1 MLALLHPSSHFFP
14 PHLPDSWMAA
24 IGSPFNEHIRISR
37 GKSMSNKTLLKMKTD
52 KISLADWGRHV
63 ESVKA
68 EKDFSATLC
77 NKVPGSKSLVT
88 KLKVIF
94 LLSLHF
100 LSVLG

>member
-1 MLALLHPSSHFFP
+1 
-14 PHLPDSWMAA
+14 
-24 IGSPFNEHIRISR
+24 
-37 GKSMSNKTLLKMKTD
+37 MKTD

-100 LSVLG
+100 L

>member
-1 MLALLHPSSHFFP
+1 MLALLYPSSHFIS

-24 IGSPFNEHIRISR
+24 IGSLFNEHIRISR
-37 GKSMSNKTLLKMKTD
+37 GKSVSNKTLHKIKTD
-52 KISLADWGRHV
+52 KISLADRGQHV
-63 ESVKA
+63 GLVKA

-94 LLSLHF
+94 LLSLH
-100 LSVLG
+100 LL